1 MLIDLVA
8 IDLVLLGLA
17 LVDLIAVYPVRLA
30 ALDLVLFLPAFL
42 VLAVRRW
49 VAADPLSGR
58 LALLYRVAA
67 DHVLQAPAL
76 VVPVSVSGAPV
87 WADPASAVPV
97 WGALVGVGLVSVQ
110 LALLFLA
117 IGGAPALNCAW
128 RLDPWG

>member
-30 ALDLVLFLPAFL
+30 ALDLVLLLPAFL

-49 VAADPLSGR
+49 VAADPLSCR

-67 DHVLQAPAL
+67 DHGLQAPVS
-76 VVPVSVSGAPV
+76 VVPVLGAPV
-87 WADPASAVPV
+87 
-97 WGALVGVGLVSVQ
+97 
-110 LALLFLA
+110 
-117 IGGAPALNCAW
+117 
-128 RLDPWG
+128 

>member
-42 VLAVRRW
+42 VLAARRW

-58 LALLYRVAA
+58 LALLYRAAA
-67 DHVLQAPAL
+67 DHGLQAPVS
-76 VVPVSVSGAPV
+76 VVPVLGAPV
-87 WADPASAVPV
+87 SADPASVVPV
-97 WGALVGVGLVSVQ
+97 WVGLLGVGLASVQ
-110 LALLFLA
+110 IVLLFLA
-117 IGGAPALNCAW
+117 IVGVPAPNCAW